1 MLYAF
6 AAPSGT
12 GKTTIVKEILKRYPE
27 IEFSIS
33 ATTRKKRDIETDG
46 KDYYFLSKEE
56 FEDKIRKGDFIEYEK
71 IFDGNYYGTL
81 KSAVQDAI
89 VRGKSMLFDI
99 DVLGALSIKKHFK
112 ENSVLIFVKPP
123 SKEEIMTRLIN
134 RKTETKQQIERR
146 LSRFDIEMAKINEF
160 DYIVLNDDLESAVN
174 KVQEIINKTI

>member
-1 MLYAF
+1 
-6 AAPSGT
+6 
-12 GKTTIVKEILKRYPE
+12 
-27 IEFSIS
+27 
-33 ATTRKKRDIETDG
+33 
-46 KDYYFLSKEE
+46 
-56 FEDKIRKGDFIEYEK
+56 
-71 IFDGNYYGTL
+71 
-81 KSAVQDAI
+81 
-89 VRGKSMLFDI
+89 MLFDI